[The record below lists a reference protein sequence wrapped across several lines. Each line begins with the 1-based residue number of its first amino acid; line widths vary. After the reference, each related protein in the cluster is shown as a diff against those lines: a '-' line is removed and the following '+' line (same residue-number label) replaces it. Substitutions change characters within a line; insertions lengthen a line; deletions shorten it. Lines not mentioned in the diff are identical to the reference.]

1 MPGQLV
7 FPFGAEPA
15 LGREDFILAP
25 CNQQAV
31 QFIKRWPDW
40 PQPAAALY
48 GPAGCGK
55 THLAAIWREAAG
67 AEIVPACELAAR
79 LSTVAGDPRTR
90 WAIEDLDRGELNI
103 ARDRALLG
111 LFERPAG
118 ALLLTGRAPPSE
130 WLAAIGDLRSRFHAL
145 IGFAMWAPDEAL
157 LSALVA
163 KHFSDRQLEVPPG
176 VITRII
182 THVERTP
189 EAIARFVACA
199 DQKAFSEK
207 RAITERLILELIDME
222 EESPAGD

>member
-31 QFIKRWPDW
+31 QFIRRWPDW
-40 PQPAAALY
+40 PQSAAALY

-55 THLAAIWREAAG
+55 THLAAIWCEAAG
-67 AEIVPACELAAR
+67 AQIVPARELPAR
-79 LSTVAGDPRTR
+79 LSSFAGDSGTP
-90 WAIEDLDRGELNI
+90 WVVEDLDRGELDI

-118 ALLLTGRAPPSE
+118 PLLLTGREPPSE
-130 WLAAIGDLRSRFHAL
+130 WPAAIGDLRSRFHAL

-163 KHFSDRQLEVPPG
+163 KHFSDRQLEAPPG
-176 VITRII
+176 VIKRII

-189 EAIARFVACA
+189 EAIARFVARA
-199 DQKAFSEK
+199 DSKALSEK
-207 RAITERLILELIDME
+207 RAITERLILELIDGE
-222 EESPAGD
+222 EDAPARD